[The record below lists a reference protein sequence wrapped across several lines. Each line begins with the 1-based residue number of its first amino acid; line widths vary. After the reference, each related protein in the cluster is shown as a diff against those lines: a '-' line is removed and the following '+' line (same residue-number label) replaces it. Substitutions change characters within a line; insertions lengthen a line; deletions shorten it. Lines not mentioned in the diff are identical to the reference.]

1 MKPRLILAGLLIIS
15 LFAAMTAFNH
25 QKPRILVLHS
35 YTETGLWEQ
44 ALNRGIQSELSKNLA
59 PISVRWH
66 YMSFTNEVGKT
77 DWDDAGKQ
85 ARQII
90 GSYRPDILMSIGE
103 EAQEYVGRHY
113 ANQADMR
120 IVYATSED
128 PARYSYLTASNVT
141 GVKEVLPLAQIVE
154 MLHQLGRPSLRIRVL
169 GMDDPTGRA
178 EREQVQEFSWS
189 PHRLI
194 GVQLTPN
201 FSEWK
206 TAVRAAAQDAD
217 VLIVLSFNGLPV
229 STTNPRPV
237 DNGLLATWTE
247 HESKPLVIG
256 IRVPFVAGGGALAVV
271 PSAEGMGAQLA
282 RQTLGLLK
290 LGPGNALPPPQ
301 DSVDFLIALRPG
313 RLAARKVTL
322 PAIYT
327 QAARASHTLF
337 Q

>member
-1 MKPRLILAGLLIIS
+1 MA
-15 LFAAMTAFNH
+15 AFNH

-35 YTETGLWEQ
+35 YTEAGLWEQ
-44 ALNRGIQSELSKNLA
+44 AFNRGVQAELTKNLA

-90 GSYRPDILMSIGE
+90 DSYRPDVLMSIGE

-113 ANQADMR
+113 AGQANIR
-120 IVYATSED
+120 IAYATSED
-128 PARYSYLTASNVT
+128 PAKYGYQTAHNVT

-154 MLHQLGRPSLRIRVL
+154 VLRQLGRPSLRIRVL
-169 GMDDPTGRA
+169 GMDDPTGQA
-178 EREQVQEFSWS
+178 ERDQVQEFSWS
-189 PHRLI
+189 PHRLM
-194 GVQLTPN
+194 GVQLVSS
-201 FSEWK
+201 FSAWK

-217 VLIVLSFNGLPV
+217 VLIVLSFNGLSV
-229 STTNPRPV
+229 SATNPRPV
-237 DNGLLATWTE
+237 DNGALSAWTE

-271 PSAEGMGAQLA
+271 PSAEGLGGQLA

-290 LGPGNALPPPQ
+290 RSPGNALPPPE
-301 DSVDFLIALRPG
+301 DSVDFLIALRPE
-313 RLAARKVTL
+313 RLAARKVAL